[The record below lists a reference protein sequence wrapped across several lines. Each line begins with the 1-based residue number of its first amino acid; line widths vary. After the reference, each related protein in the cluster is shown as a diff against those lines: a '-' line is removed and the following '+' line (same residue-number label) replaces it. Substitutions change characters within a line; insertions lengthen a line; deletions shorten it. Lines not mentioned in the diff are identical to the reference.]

1 MTSANA
7 DLPATAGPG
16 IGNDGGEP
24 QAPAITVL
32 RTQPSTEPSK
42 EPFAV
47 TSQQVVAPGL
57 APRARGITT
66 PAVRR

>member
-7 DLPATAGPG
+7 DLAAAAGPG
-16 IGNDGGEP
+16 IGNDGAEP

-32 RTQPSTEPSK
+32 RTSLST

-47 TSQQVVAPGL
+47 TSQQVVAHVL
-57 APRARGITT
+57 APRERSMTI